1 MALIQASRPP
11 GSGGGG
17 GGITI
22 NGWALDEHEQ
32 TLNFA
37 AGTVVI
43 TLPQTP
49 ISINAV
55 MANYNGQTIYPGDDF
70 TLSGNQITIVFG
82 DPYVTDYD
90 TPPVFRFQ
98 YPY

>member
-17 GGITI
+17 GITI
-22 NGWALDEHEQ
+22 TGWAIDEHTQ
-32 TLNFA
+32 TTDFT
-37 AGTVVI
+37 AGTLVI
-43 TLPQTP
+43 TLSQTP
-49 ISINAV
+49 VSINAV
-55 MANYNGQTIYPGDDF
+55 MCNYNGDTIYPNDDF
-70 TLSGNQITIVFG
+70 SLSGNQITIVFG

>member
-22 NGWALDEHEQ
+22 NGFAIDEEVQ
-32 TLNFA
+32 TTNFT

-43 TLPQTP
+43 ALPQTP

-55 MANYNGQTIYPGDDF
+55 MANYNGQTIYPGADF
-70 TLSGNQITIVFG
+70 SLIGNNITILFA

-90 TPPVFRFQ
+90 APPVFRFQ

>member
-1 MALIQASRPP
+1 MALIQITSAAS
-11 GSGGGG
+11 SGGGG
-17 GGITI
+17 GGLTIT
-22 NGWALDEHEQ
+22 GWTLHEHEQ
-32 TLNFA
+32 TTNFT
-37 AGTVVI
+37 AGTLVI

-49 ISINAV
+49 LTINAV
-55 MANYNGQTIYPGDDF
+55 MGNYNGDTIYPIYDF
-70 TLSGNQITIVFG
+70 TLSGNQITIVWD

>member
-11 GSGGGG
+11 GTGGG

-22 NGWALDEHEQ
+22 NGFSIDQEVQ
-32 TLNFA
+32 TTNFT

-43 TLPQTP
+43 ALPQTP

-55 MANYNGQTIYPGDDF
+55 MANYNGDTIYPGDDF
-70 TLSGNQITIVFG
+70 TLSGNNITILFG

>member
-22 NGWALDEHEQ
+22 AGWALDEHEQ
-32 TLNFA
+32 TTNFT

-43 TLPQTP
+43 ALPQTP
-49 ISINAV
+49 ITINAV
-55 MANYNGQTIYPGDDF
+55 MANYNGQAIYPGDDF
-70 TLSGNQITIVFG
+70 TLSGNNITILFG

-90 TPPVFRFQ
+90 APPVFRFQ

>member
-22 NGWALDEHEQ
+22 NGWSIYEHEQ
-32 TLNFA
+32 TTNFT
-37 AGTVVI
+37 AGSLVI

-49 ISINAV
+49 VSINAV
-55 MANYNGQTIYPGDDF
+55 MANYNGQDIYPGDDF
-70 TLSGNQITIVFG
+70 TLSGNQITIIWG

>member
-22 NGWALDEHEQ
+22 TGWAIDEHTQ
-32 TLNFA
+32 TTNFT
-37 AGTVVI
+37 AGTLVI
-43 TLPQTP
+43 TLSQTP
-49 ISINAV
+49 VSINAV
-55 MANYNGQTIYPGDDF
+55 MANYNGDTMYPIDDF
-70 TLSGNQITIVFG
+70 TLTGNQITIVFA